1 MMDIFKNFFMILK
14 RINIRVILSKH
25 FFWNISEVNTVQD
38 NSGWANMS
46 FLLSLSMQFCKKNR
60 I

>member
-46 FLLSLSMQFCKKNR
+46 FLLSL
-60 I
+60 